1 MFKKLKLT
9 QSGFSLI
16 QGMILASAVAGMA
29 FVGTKLLTDQKLA
42 IKGQESKDK
51 VESLHSMIYSILQN
65 KDHCRK
71 TLISNGSSVLPNFS
85 GGASSAVN
93 GIFTNTN
100 ASPIFQRNSNAGT
113 TSFNPDLVYMNNSV
127 SINNMTITMGPD
139 IIKSAT
145 LDITYGKINSTDLG
159 SRTGKGF
166 GGKEIKKSIK
176 LVIQTDLTT
185 SAFESC
191 YAVEN
196 DNEESVSDF
205 CKSLTIGSGATG
217 NELFFW
223 DDEHQ
228 KCVMRNELCPPGKIY
243 YGYDEKGEPLCNSFM
258 SYLPTVLDTSSLN
271 NCNPSTAS
279 SVGFVINGNQVS
291 VLCGNTCSSS
301 CDCPNAY
308 DVCDKGS
315 CVNKLN
321 NCTNGTYARGDSSCQ
336 YYCNGGGW
344 VCPVNPTTCNN
355 NKTTCATSCD
365 CPNPGDVCERGACVD
380 RSAGGCV
387 NGTYSRGDS
396 SCQWL
401 CNGGMWTCPVNPTIC
416 GTKANT
422 CSTSCDCPNAGDV
435 CEKGLCVDRTNGGC
449 TDGTY
454 SRGDSSCQ
462 WLCNGGMWTCPV
474 NPTVCGSKA
483 NTCASSCDCPN
494 AGDVCEKGT
503 CVDRTSGG
511 CTDGTY
517 SRGDNS
523 CQWLCNGGQWTC
535 PANGQVCGAKTTCS
549 SSCDCLNG
557 NDVCEKGVCVDRTT
571 GCVDGTLARGDN
583 SCQWLCNGGMWTCPV
598 NGQACNSLGCS
609 SSQAQ
614 AEALCA
620 AMPGTSSSPMISFD
634 CIDQAAASGGSKTCF
649 VYDVIG
655 KDRCSMGILCSS
667 NSSKSCLP
675 DTNSALNACVNSGGT
690 VIGDDAN
697 DVCLSLMSTDPTISC
712 LIHSWSAR
720 NVRTIPCS
728 KSVIC
733 KSNKSS
739 CASSCDCPNSGDVCE
754 KGSCVDRTSGCIDGT
769 YAKGDSSCQWL
780 CNGGQWTC
788 ALGAQACTNQ
798 SKSCTSS
805 CDCSNPGDVC
815 EKGFCVDRTIGC
827 TDGTYAK
834 GDNSCRWLCQS
845 GNWSCDLYGQACGK
859 TKGVCS
865 FKTESEAKVNCSTL
879 GGTPTFI
886 EDFLSCQKRA
896 SGGAPY
902 KCFDY
907 NDPGA
912 CTLAIACN
920 FSNSVCKF
928 KTIDEAKLSCAS
940 SGGTVLS
947 DELTA
952 KCNERVAKDPSIS
965 CLSYTDPGGCT
976 NSLTCQIKGTS
987 CQPNKT
993 QAAIACTSSGGTAVG
1008 DAFLSECQ
1016 ARAQGDPTLSCIAF
1030 TEVSSC
1036 DMGLLC
1042 QSSPI
1047 GTKCKANKDEAAIA
1061 CTSTGRM
1068 ALGSATLSECQ
1079 IKVQGDPTLSCI
1091 AYNGV
1096 TSCDMGL
1103 FCQSV
1108 PTGTTCYPSMDI
1120 ANSACSVLNGMVMS
1134 VTDIN
1139 SCQSQAATYP
1149 VGLKCLGYDKQ
1160 SPGSCDGGV
1169 VCKLP

>member
-71 TLISNGSSVLPNFS
+71 TLISNGSSVSPHFT

-100 ASPIFQRNSNAGT
+100 PSPIFQRNSNAGG

-139 IIKSAT
+139 DPIKTAN
-145 LDITYGKINSTDLG
+145 LDITYGKINSADLG

-176 LVIQTDLTT
+176 LLIQTDL
-185 SAFESC
+185 SNDGFDSC
-191 YAVEN
+191 YAVVD

-205 CKSLTIGSGATG
+205 CKNLTIGSAENQTQ
-217 NELFFW
+217 LFFW

-291 VLCGNTCSSS
+291 VLCGNSCTTS
-301 CDCPNAY
+301 CDCPNPY
-308 DVCDKGS
+308 DVCDKGT

-321 NCTNGTYARGDSSCQ
+321 NCTNGTYSRGDASCQ
-336 YYCNGGGW
+336 YLCNGGGW
-344 VCPVNPTTCNN
+344 VCPANPTVCNN
-355 NKTTCATSCD
+355 AKTSCSTSCDCPNPGDVCEKGLCVDRTNGGCVNGTYSRGDSSCQWLCTGGLWSCPVNGQICGTKANTCATSCD
-365 CPNPGDVCERGACVD
+365 CPNPGDVCEKGLCVD
-380 RSAGGCV
+380 RTNGGCV

-401 CNGGMWTCPVNPTIC
+401 CNGGMWTCPVNPTVC
-416 GTKANT
+416 GSKGTT
-422 CSTSCDCPNAGDV
+422 CASSCDCPNPGDV

-449 TDGTY
+449 VNGTY

-474 NPTVCGSKA
+474 NPTVCGGKGT
-483 NTCASSCDCPN
+483 TCASSCDCPN
-494 AGDVCEKGT
+494 PGDVCEKGT

-511 CTDGTY
+511 CINGTY
-517 SRGDNS
+517 S
-523 CQWLCNGGQWTC
+523 
-535 PANGQVCGAKTTCS
+535 
-549 SSCDCLNG
+549 
-557 NDVCEKGVCVDRTT
+557 
-571 GCVDGTLARGDN
+571 RGDN
-583 SCQWLCNGGMWTCPV
+583 SCQWLCNGGMWTCPA
-598 NGQACNSLGCS
+598 NGQVCNSLGCS

-620 AMPGTSSSPMISFD
+620 AMPGSSSSPMISFD

-667 NSSKSCLP
+667 NSSQSCLP
-675 DTNSALNACVNSGGT
+675 NTNSALNACVNSGGT

-697 DVCLSLMSTDPTISC
+697 DVCQSLMATDPTISC
-712 LIHSWSAR
+712 LIHSWSAP

-733 KSNKSS
+733 KTNKSS

-754 KGSCVDRTSGCIDGT
+754 KGSCVDRTTGCIDGT

-788 ALGAQACTNQ
+788 ALGAKACTNE

-834 GDNSCRWLCQS
+834 GDSSCQWLCQG
-845 GNWSCDLYGQACGK
+845 GNWSCGMYGQACGK

-879 GGTPTFI
+879 GGKPLFI
-886 EDFLSCQKRA
+886 EDILSCQKRA
-896 SGGAPY
+896 SGGGLY

-928 KTIDEAKLSCAS
+928 KTIDEAQLSCAS
-940 SGGTVLS
+940 SGGTVIF

-952 KCNERVAKDPSIS
+952 QCNERVAKDSSIS

-976 NSLTCQIKGTS
+976 NSLTCQIKGSS

-993 QAAIACTSSGGTAVG
+993 QARIACTSSGGTAVG
-1008 DAFLSECQ
+1008 GAFLSECQ

-1036 DMGLLC
+1036 DMG
-1042 QSSPI
+1042 I
-1047 GTKCKANKDEAAIA
+1047 I
-1061 CTSTGRM
+1061 
-1068 ALGSATLSECQ
+1068 
-1079 IKVQGDPTLSCI
+1079 
-1091 AYNGV
+1091 
-1096 TSCDMGL
+1096 
-1103 FCQSV
+1103 CQSV